1 MPIPQISYTDRR
13 EHIIKTLENL
23 LNQTEQGEIQALGIV
38 ALHSNGDFSVHEAS
52 KNSTDRLAL
61 VGAAQVLG
69 QYIMAG
75 DKE

>member
-13 EHIIKTLENL
+13 QHIIKTLESL
-23 LNQTEQGEIQALGIV
+23 LEQTEQGEIQSLGVV
-38 ALHSNGDFSVHEAS
+38 ALHTNGDFSIHEAS
-52 KNSTDRLAL
+52 KNNTDRLAL

-75 DKE
+75 DEE